1 MSQKNNVLSTI
12 KTYIEDSS
20 SNHKINTNICN
31 IDEFNSGKLKINK
44 YQNRKTSLEQIQAIY
59 FDQTIL
65 SLIKRKKMEKT
76 DYFYYFYIFFIRENY
91 RSYVIQLGHKN
102 FSKFFKKFFN
112 SCIKSNIFS
121 NYDFAQY
128 IDCCLLS
135 LYQLI
140 TGFHNENDIKKLK
153 EKQIINLK
161 DLDSVDKKYMKL
173 LVKYILAF
181 CNILGYTKEYKNY
194 PYIIFESF
202 SKIKDNFFYENFM
215 KQLNSIYLNKGLYVH
230 GQKFIEDIFNSI
242 ISNDSKRSI
251 YDFTDLTY
259 FLVNTILHYQ
269 CNYFKNNNNKSN
281 ILHKNGSPF
290 YFLNLFILNKI
301 FNNMNIKK
309 NLAQKL
315 TFKFTDIFNNR
326 INLFIDDD
334 NKIKVAE
341 CLLIDT
347 TNNKSLLKLLDTL
360 KLIQN
365 YFKLDENQSNNKVNK
380 YFEYLFFDL
389 TIDRYIIESFGL
401 NDNIHPAASNYQM
414 ISVND
419 NNNSNEFSEKECCEK
434 ICDKFNNSKDY
445 FINKY
450 LNNQKNININEE
462 EENEKI
468 IAEKSIEE
476 LFILLDM
483 LYYISIKFPEKP
495 KEKII
500 SDINII
506 IKCIIIKTFKEK
518 KFNCSIFNFILNV
531 EQKYL
536 PLSSEFNIIK
546 CNEILLK
553 NSFVHFIKTYPIYII
568 FIINYFTKNNLQ
580 ISELFSLL
588 KSFMEGYNK
597 KVFNSIDENMN
608 EYNHTLQINYLN
620 IIYFIINKILNI
632 YYCGDKNN
640 NDSNIT
646 KIKIIYLT
654 YCINCQKKIKDP
666 LLFSKY
672 LCQCNYCGEKFLYIN
687 TNLDNYIYNN
697 KNETKKFIDECIFDV
712 ITGITCNILYKFKV
726 KYDNRNINSMFC
738 YNLYYK
744 IMSEHFQFLNEIKLI
759 IGKNIPFVIDTN
771 CDINNKEGSLE
782 EYMNIFFER
791 YLTNQNKYPFKA
803 IYDTIDKDN
812 YESFNSFR
820 KTIKH
825 ECLLAEHRYIKK

>member
-1 MSQKNNVLSTI
+1 M
-12 KTYIEDSS
+12 
-20 SNHKINTNICN
+20 
-31 IDEFNSGKLKINK
+31 
-44 YQNRKTSLEQIQAIY
+44 
-59 FDQTIL
+59 
-65 SLIKRKKMEKT
+65 
-76 DYFYYFYIFFIRENY
+76 
-91 RSYVIQLGHKN
+91 
-102 FSKFFKKFFN
+102 
-112 SCIKSNIFS
+112 
-121 NYDFAQY
+121 
-128 IDCCLLS
+128 
-135 LYQLI
+135 
-140 TGFHNENDIKKLK
+140 
-153 EKQIINLK
+153 
-161 DLDSVDKKYMKL
+161 
-173 LVKYILAF
+173 
-181 CNILGYTKEYKNY
+181 
-194 PYIIFESF
+194 
-202 SKIKDNFFYENFM
+202 
-215 KQLNSIYLNKGLYVH
+215 
-230 GQKFIEDIFNSI
+230 
-242 ISNDSKRSI
+242 
-251 YDFTDLTY
+251 
-259 FLVNTILHYQ
+259 
-269 CNYFKNNNNKSN
+269 
-281 ILHKNGSPF
+281 
-290 YFLNLFILNKI
+290 
-301 FNNMNIKK
+301 
-309 NLAQKL
+309 
-315 TFKFTDIFNNR
+315 
-326 INLFIDDD
+326 
-334 NKIKVAE
+334 
-341 CLLIDT
+341 
-347 TNNKSLLKLLDTL
+347 
-360 KLIQN
+360 
-365 YFKLDENQSNNKVNK
+365 
-380 YFEYLFFDL
+380 
-389 TIDRYIIESFGL
+389 
-401 NDNIHPAASNYQM
+401 
-414 ISVND
+414 
-419 NNNSNEFSEKECCEK
+419 
-434 ICDKFNNSKDY
+434 
-445 FINKY
+445 
-450 LNNQKNININEE
+450 
-462 EENEKI
+462 
-468 IAEKSIEE
+468 
-476 LFILLDM
+476 
-483 LYYISIKFPEKP
+483 
-495 KEKII
+495 
-500 SDINII
+500 I

-646 KIKIIYLT
+646 KIKIVYLT

-687 TNLDNYIYNN
+687 SHLDNYIYNN

-759 IGKNIPFVIDTN
+759 IGKNIPFVIDPN